1 MSAQPIKRA
10 RFRDNYSP
18 HTKLFGIGELSPPT
32 KCAVVVAH
40 SGDEIVGAGCLLA
53 KLSDVTVLHV
63 TDGGDK
69 DRSSAQ
75 PATEELATRE
85 EECLKAL
92 ALANVSK
99 EKVSSF
105 AVPYSEAHLF
115 LAELTKRIAFFLQ
128 QSAVEIVVTHPYEG
142 GHPDHDATAFATHA
156 ALRLLKQNGFRPP
169 VLFEMALHPGE
180 DGVAKIPEFL
190 WFGEGN
196 VTTLLLDERATKLK
210 QQMFACFESQKQSML
225 ASPIGPEK
233 FRQPGDYD
241 FSAAPPAAGS
251 YYSFFGAG
259 SVRTDWPVLTRRAL
273 AQLFPRSNSGTS
285 PMQEIL

>member
-10 RFRDNYSP
+10 RLPRSHSP
-18 HTKLFGIGELSPPT
+18 HARLFGTGELSPPT
-32 KCAVVVAH
+32 RCAVVVAH
-40 SGDEIVGAGCLLA
+40 PGDEIVGAGCLLA
-53 KLSDVTVLHV
+53 KLTDVTVVHV
-63 TDGGDK
+63 TNGADEH
-69 DRSSAQ
+69 RSLAP
-75 PATEELATRE
+75 PASEEPATRE

-99 EKVSSF
+99 DEVTSF
-105 AVPYSEAHLF
+105 GVPYSEAHLF
-115 LAELTKRIAFFLQ
+115 LTELTKRISLFMQ
-128 QSAVEIVVTHPYEG
+128 QSGADIIVTHPYEG

-156 ALRLLKQNGFRPP
+156 ALRLMERNGFRPP

-180 DGVAKIPEFL
+180 DGVSKVPEFL

-225 ASPIGPEK
+225 ASPLGPEK

-241 FSAAPPAAGS
+241 FSAVPPAAGS
-251 YYSFFGAG
+251 YYSSFGAS
-259 SVRTDWPVLTRRAL
+259 SVRTEWPALMSRAL
-273 AQLFPRSNSGTS
+273 AQLFPN
-285 PMQEIL
+285 